1 MTFLSSG
8 ESNDANPLLA
18 HFLLGVKLPQPR
30 TGPGGNGSSADA
42 ELLASVCFKVSARRG
57 RRQELTGLKC
67 SES

>member
-30 TGPGGNGSSADA
+30 TCSVGSGSSADA
-42 ELLASVCFKVSARRG
+42 VLLASVCFKVSACRW